1 MLSLE
6 PDVFGH
12 DSLRIQK
19 ELYIHQQ
26 QQQQD
31 PAEYACSATDTSS
44 SETNTTS
51 PEESSPPKKTIKPRK
66 KIAKR
71 NTGIITS
78 HSESIEQ
85 SRFAPLLQMTLKQF
99 ETNVTKHRLLSKR
112 DETSNVEGDE

>member
-26 QQQQD
+26 D
-31 PAEYACSATDTSS
+31 PVEYACSATDTSS

-51 PEESSPPKKTIKPRK
+51 PEESSPPKKPIKPRK

-71 NTGIITS
+71 NTGLIATS

-99 ETNVTKHRLLSKR
+99 ETYVTKHRLLSKR
-112 DETSNVEGDE
+112 DATSNVEGDE